1 MTSADVTA
9 LETRYSEVCAELAAM
24 TDVNKGGKPDAGGG
38 GDAVQHVAWRR
49 SLLDELRTLREEI
62 REAKKYADNDGS
74 PVWELRS

>member
-1 MTSADVTA
+1 MNAAAVTA

-62 REAKKYADNDGS
+62 REAKKYADNGGS
-74 PVWELRS
+74 PIWELRS

>member
-24 TDVNKGGKPDAGGG
+24 NDVNKGGKPDAGGG

-62 REAKKYADNDGS
+62 REAKKFADNDGS
-74 PVWELRS
+74 PCWELRS

>member
-74 PVWELRS
+74 PIWELRS

>member
-1 MTSADVTA
+1 MNAAAVAA
-9 LETRYSEVCAELAAM
+9 LEARYAEVCNELAAM

-74 PVWELRS
+74 PIWELRS